1 MALLVG
7 NENGPLE
14 SEGTSS
20 NSILVALSKSS
31 KPSIR
36 DRKAAGFRRAN
47 RRYHSLTVTLDAGV
61 RSVFVVEVFLVEV
74 VVVCFCFCF
83 CFLPVFRAEAIAF
96 GGTVVDGKVVD
107 GRVVSEE
114 LLWLPLDLEV
124 KA

>member
-1 MALLVG
+1 MAFLVG
-7 NENGPLE
+7 NENEPLE
-14 SEGTSS
+14 SVGTSS

-36 DRKAAGFRRAN
+36 DRKAAGCRCAN
-47 RRYHSLTVTLDAGV
+47 RRYHSFTVTLDAGV
-61 RSVFVVEVFLVEV
+61 RSVCVVEVFLVEV

-96 GGTVVDGKVVD
+96 GGTVVDGTV
-107 GRVVSEE
+107 GYGTVVSEE
-114 LLWLPLDLEV
+114 ILWLPLDLEA